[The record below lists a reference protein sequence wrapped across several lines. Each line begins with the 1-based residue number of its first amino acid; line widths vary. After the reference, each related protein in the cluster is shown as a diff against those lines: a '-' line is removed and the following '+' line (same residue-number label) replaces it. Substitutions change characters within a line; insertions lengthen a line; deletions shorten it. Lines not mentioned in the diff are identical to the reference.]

1 MRLTAGGAKRQAWGW
16 ARLPAGLEEKGELS
30 EGGPWG
36 AAGDRP
42 RAGLGFGR
50 GEGLDIWGEQG
61 RELRGTGWTEGGR
74 AWWGL
79 DWRRM
84 GLAEAGRSGP
94 REYGLVGSRLPKRTR
109 CAEGAGRPASALPLL
124 HRSSSPSATF
134 QKSWIS
140 ASSRRRALARLRSI
154 AWSPSPGQTI
164 RSWWVLG
171 PPPSLPS
178 PSLTAGTR
186 DGRPGTAAGPDTGPH
201 RRPSSRGFP
210 QRCPSWRSWMA
221 TSG

>member
-1 MRLTAGGAKRQAWGW
+1 MKRAARSGGGWGAGGCAGLGMRLTAGGAKRQAWGW
-16 ARLPAGLEEKGELS
+16 ARLPAGLEEKGELI

-94 REYGLVGSRLPKRTR
+94 REYDWWGPG
-109 CAEGAGRPASALPLL
+109 
-124 HRSSSPSATF
+124 F
-134 QKSWIS
+134 QKGLG
-140 ASSRRRALARLRSI
+140 APRGRDAQPQPSRFFTGPPALLRLSRNRGYQHQ
-154 AWSPSPGQTI
+154 AGAVHWPGCGASPGHHHQD
-164 RSWWVLG
+164 RQSDPGGCWDPL
-171 PPPSLPS
+171 PPSLP
-178 PSLTAGTR
+178 
-186 DGRPGTAAGPDTGPH
+186 RP
-201 RRPSSRGFP
+201 
-210 QRCPSWRSWMA
+210 
-221 TSG
+221 